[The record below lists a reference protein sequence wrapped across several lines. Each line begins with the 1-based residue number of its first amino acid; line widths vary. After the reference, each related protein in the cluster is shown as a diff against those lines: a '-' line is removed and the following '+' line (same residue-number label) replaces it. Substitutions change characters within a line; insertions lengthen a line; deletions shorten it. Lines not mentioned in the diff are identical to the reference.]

1 MDERRCHY
9 DIYGVIRD
17 MLLAPIMIK
26 LTLFVT
32 RHFVKQ
38 AVLKRHY
45 KGLIATTRSHTFD
58 SLTNKA
64 LMKTVSILV
73 PKGAILGSIEGPR
86 QLLTGV
92 NSYLASMGKPPLFNI
107 ELVGLAKETPLIRGM
122 YTIRTERLIK
132 DVSKTDLIII
142 PAVDGDVRQALED
155 NKDFIPWIRQQ
166 YEGGA
171 EVASLCVGAFLLAST
186 GLVKGKKCA
195 THWVAANEFRKMF
208 PDVTLVTER
217 VVTDENGIYTSGG
230 AYSYLTLVLYLIEKY
245 AGRAAAVFCAKIF
258 AIDIDRESQSPFM
271 MFSGQKDHED
281 EAIKKAQA
289 YIEGNFQQRIT
300 VDELADMFSLSRR
313 NLERRF
319 KKATSNTVV
328 EYIQRVKIEAAKMS
342 LESSRENVNEVM
354 YKVGYTD
361 TKAFRTTFKKITGIS
376 PIQYRTKYNP
386 ASV

>member
-1 MDERRCHY
+1 
-9 DIYGVIRD
+9 
-17 MLLAPIMIK
+17 
-26 LTLFVT
+26 
-32 RHFVKQ
+32 
-38 AVLKRHY
+38 
-45 KGLIATTRSHTFD
+45 
-58 SLTNKA
+58 
-64 LMKTVSILV
+64 MKNVCILV
-73 PKGAILGSIEGPR
+73 PKDAILGSIEGPR

-92 NSYLASMGKPPLFNI
+92 NAYMASMGKPPLFNI
-107 ELVGLAKETPLIRGM
+107 ELVGLNKETPLVKGM
-122 YTIRTERLIK
+122 YTIKTERVLK
-132 DVSKTDLIII
+132 DATKTDLVII
-142 PAVDGDVRQALED
+142 PAIDGDLRKGLEE
-155 NKDFIPWIRQQ
+155 NKDLLPWICEQ
-166 YEGGA
+166 YRSGA

-186 GLVKGKKCA
+186 GLVNGKKCA
-195 THWVAANEFRKMF
+195 THWSAANEFRRMF

-217 VVTDENGIYTSGG
+217 IVTDENGIYTSGG

-258 AIDIDRESQSPFM
+258 AIDIDRASQSPFM

-289 YIEGNFQQRIT
+289 YIERNFQQKIT
-300 VDELADMFSLSRR
+300 VDALASMFALSRR

-386 ASV
+386 AAV

>member
-1 MDERRCHY
+1 
-9 DIYGVIRD
+9 
-17 MLLAPIMIK
+17 
-26 LTLFVT
+26 
-32 RHFVKQ
+32 
-38 AVLKRHY
+38 
-45 KGLIATTRSHTFD
+45 
-58 SLTNKA
+58 
-64 LMKTVSILV
+64 MKNVCILV

-92 NSYLASMGKPPLFNI
+92 NSYMAGMGKPPLFNI
-107 ELVGLAKETPLIRGM
+107 ELVGLNKETPLVKGM
-122 YTIRTERLIK
+122 YTIKTERVLK
-132 DVSKTDLIII
+132 DVTKTDLVII
-142 PAVDGDVRQALED
+142 PAIDGDLRKGLEE
-155 NKDFIPWIRQQ
+155 NREFLPWICEQ
-166 YEGGA
+166 YRSGA

-186 GLVKGKKCA
+186 GLVNGKKCA
-195 THWVAANEFRKMF
+195 THWLAANEFRRMF
-208 PDVTLVTER
+208 PNVTLVTER
-217 VVTDENGIYTSGG
+217 IVTDENGIYTSGG

-258 AIDIDRESQSPFM
+258 AIDIDRASQSPFM

-289 YIEGNFQQRIT
+289 YIEGNFQQKIT
-300 VDELADMFSLSRR
+300 VDALASMFALSRR

-386 ASV
+386 AAV